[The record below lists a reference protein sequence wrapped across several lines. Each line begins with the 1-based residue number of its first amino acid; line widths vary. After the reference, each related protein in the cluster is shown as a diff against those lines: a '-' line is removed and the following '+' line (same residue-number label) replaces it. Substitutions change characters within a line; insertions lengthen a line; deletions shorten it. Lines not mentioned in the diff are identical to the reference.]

1 MPQNRVQY
9 QEGFSLSDFIQAFG
23 TEDKCLAALEN
34 ARWPNGFR
42 CPQCGAAESF
52 GVIHDGRRKRYQC
65 KSCRHQTT
73 ATAGTI
79 FDSTKLPLATWFQA
93 IYLITHAKNGI
104 SAMELRRQLGVSYL
118 TGWRIKHKLMQ
129 AMQERDSQYLLQGII
144 HIDDAYFGGELSGGK
159 AGRGSENKIPFVAAV
174 ELNNEGRPIHIK
186 MNRVSGFTSEAIKTW
201 TKTKIVPG
209 SAVFS
214 DGLGCFRATA
224 DAGCEHVAVIMG
236 GRKPKEVPIFQW
248 LNTIMGNVK
257 TGLSGTYHA
266 FNFQKYGDRYLA
278 EIAYRFNRR
287 FNLKGMLQRL
297 LIACI
302 GSRPQP
308 ERLLRSA
315 ELCC

>member
-236 GRKPKEVPIFQW
+236 GRKPKDVPIFQW

>member
-23 TEDKCLAALEN
+23 TEDKCLAALED
-34 ARWPNGFR
+34 ARCPNGFR

-52 GVIHDGRRKRYQC
+52 CVINDGRRKRYQC

-73 ATAGTI
+73 ATAGTK
-79 FDSTKLPLATWFQA
+79 FDPTKLPLVTWFQV

-104 SAMELRRQLGVSYL
+104 SAMEIRQQLGVSYL

-159 AGRGSENKIPFVAAV
+159 ADRGSENRIPFVAAV

-201 TKTKIVPG
+201 TKTKVVPG

-224 DAGCEHVAVIMG
+224 DAGCEHVAEIMG
-236 GRKPKEVPIFQW
+236 GRKPKEVPILQW

-266 FNFQKYGDRYLA
+266 FKFQKYGDRYLA

-315 ELCC
+315 

>member
-9 QEGFSLSDFIQAFG
+9 QEGFSLSDFIEAFG
-23 TEDKCLAALEN
+23 TEEKCLAALEN

-104 SAMELRRQLGVSYL
+104 SAMELRRQLGVSYP

-174 ELNNEGRPIHIK
+174 ELNNEGRPIRIK

-201 TKTKIVPG
+201 TKKRIVPG
-209 SAVFS
+209 SVVFS

-224 DAGCEHVAVIMG
+224 DAGCEHVAEIMG

-248 LNTIMGNVK
+248 LK
-257 TGLSGTYHA
+257 GTSK
-266 FNFQKYGDRYLA
+266 N
-278 EIAYRFNRR
+278 N
-287 FNLKGMLQRL
+287 
-297 LIACI
+297 
-302 GSRPQP
+302 
-308 ERLLRSA
+308 
-315 ELCC
+315 

>member
-1 MPQNRVQY
+1 MPQSRVQY

-23 TEDKCLAALEN
+23 TEEKCLAALEN
-34 ARWPNGFR
+34 ARWPNGFH

-104 SAMELRRQLGVSYL
+104 SAMELRRQLGVSYP

-174 ELNNEGRPIHIK
+174 ELNNEGRPIRIK

-201 TKTKIVPG
+201 TKKRIVSG
-209 SAVFS
+209 SVVFS

-224 DAGCEHVAVIMG
+224 DAGCEHVAEIMG

-287 FNLKGMLQRL
+287 FNLKGLLQRL

-302 GSRPQP
+302 GSRPRP
-308 ERLLRSA
+308 ERLFRSA
-315 ELCC
+315 EFCC

>member
-1 MPQNRVQY
+1 
-9 QEGFSLSDFIQAFG
+9 
-23 TEDKCLAALEN
+23 
-34 ARWPNGFR
+34 
-42 CPQCGAAESF
+42 
-52 GVIHDGRRKRYQC
+52 
-65 KSCRHQTT
+65 
-73 ATAGTI
+73 
-79 FDSTKLPLATWFQA
+79 
-93 IYLITHAKNGI
+93 
-104 SAMELRRQLGVSYL
+104 MELRRQLGVSYL

-201 TKTKIVPG
+201 SKTKIVPG

-266 FNFQKYGDRYLA
+266 FNFQKYGNRYLA

>member
-224 DAGCEHVAVIMG
+224 ETGCEHVAVIMG

>member
-23 TEDKCLAALEN
+23 TEDKGLAALEN

-42 CPQCGAAESF
+42 CPQCGEAESF

-201 TKTKIVPG
+201 TKNKIVPG

-224 DAGCEHVAVIMG
+224 DAGCEHVAVIIG

>member
-1 MPQNRVQY
+1 VPQNRVQY

>member
-23 TEDKCLAALEN
+23 TEEKCLAALEN

-42 CPQCGAAESF
+42 CQQCGAAESF

-104 SAMELRRQLGVSYL
+104 SAMELRRQLGVSYP

-129 AMQERDSQYLLQGII
+129 ALQGRDSQYLLQGII

-174 ELNNEGRPIHIK
+174 EAIRLVKPAIYCKGTEYQDASSDVTGNIHDDLTEVRAHGGEVRYIGS
-186 MNRVSGFTSEAIKTW
+186 VVFSS
-201 TKTKIVPG
+201 TKILNRHFDHLPQ
-209 SAVFS
+209 AVRDYCS
-214 DGLGCFRATA
+214 
-224 DAGCEHVAVIMG
+224 
-236 GRKPKEVPIFQW
+236 
-248 LNTIMGNVK
+248 
-257 TGLSGTYHA
+257 
-266 FNFQKYGDRYLA
+266 
-278 EIAYRFNRR
+278 
-287 FNLKGMLQRL
+287 
-297 LIACI
+297 
-302 GSRPQP
+302 
-308 ERLLRSA
+308 
-315 ELCC
+315 EL

>member
-1 MPQNRVQY
+1 
-9 QEGFSLSDFIQAFG
+9 
-23 TEDKCLAALEN
+23 
-34 ARWPNGFR
+34 
-42 CPQCGAAESF
+42 
-52 GVIHDGRRKRYQC
+52 
-65 KSCRHQTT
+65 
-73 ATAGTI
+73 
-79 FDSTKLPLATWFQA
+79 
-93 IYLITHAKNGI
+93 
-104 SAMELRRQLGVSYL
+104 MELRRQLGVSYP

-174 ELNNEGRPIHIK
+174 ELNNEGRPIRIK

-201 TKTKIVPG
+201 TKKRIVPG
-209 SAVFS
+209 SVVFS

-224 DAGCEHVAVIMG
+224 DAGCEHVAEIMG

-287 FNLKGMLQRL
+287 FNLKGLLQRL

>member
-1 MPQNRVQY
+1 VPQNRVQY

-201 TKTKIVPG
+201 TQTKIVPG

>member
-1 MPQNRVQY
+1 
-9 QEGFSLSDFIQAFG
+9 
-23 TEDKCLAALEN
+23 
-34 ARWPNGFR
+34 
-42 CPQCGAAESF
+42 
-52 GVIHDGRRKRYQC
+52 
-65 KSCRHQTT
+65 
-73 ATAGTI
+73 
-79 FDSTKLPLATWFQA
+79 
-93 IYLITHAKNGI
+93 
-104 SAMELRRQLGVSYL
+104 MELRRQLGVSYL

-174 ELNNEGRPIHIK
+174 ELNNEGRPIRIK

-201 TKTKIVPG
+201 TKKRIVPG
-209 SAVFS
+209 SVVFS

-224 DAGCEHVAVIMG
+224 DAGCEHVAEIMG

-287 FNLKGMLQRL
+287 FNLKGLLQRL

-302 GSRPQP
+302 GSRPRP

-315 ELCC
+315 ELSC

>member
-1 MPQNRVQY
+1 VPQNRVQY

-23 TEDKCLAALEN
+23 TEDKGLAALEN

-42 CPQCGAAESF
+42 CPQCGEAESF

-201 TKTKIVPG
+201 TKNKIVPG

-224 DAGCEHVAVIMG
+224 DAGCEHVAVIIG

>member
-1 MPQNRVQY
+1 VPQNRVQY

-201 TKTKIVPG
+201 TQTKIVPG

-287 FNLKGMLQRL
+287 FNLKGLLQRL